1 MYLNY
6 FVVHLKL
13 TQHWKLT
20 TLQLKKKVFVELCS
34 WHTSLFISRKSP
46 RPWIETRGVCLRTH
60 YREGTVQPLCS
71 CLPTSPGASR
81 ILGPSA
87 GGRLTSP
94 FSWEL
99 ICSKTYLTSHLV
111 LTSHNWAFPTHAN
124 SAFEKHKRIW
134 LVFLCKLVNHLFL
147 LIAFLFHFFV
157 SVFLIFKF
165 NSFGNF
171 FKLHL
176 HVV

>member
-1 MYLNY
+1 M
-6 FVVHLKL
+6 
-13 TQHWKLT
+13 
-20 TLQLKKKVFVELCS
+20 ELCS

-87 GGRLTSP
+87 GGRLISP
-94 FSWEL
+94 FSREL
-99 ICSKTYLTSHLV
+99 ICSKTHLTSHLV
-111 LTSHNWAFPTHAN
+111 LTSHNWAFPTQAN
-124 SAFEKHKRIW
+124 SAFEKYKIIW
-134 LVFLCKLVNHLFL
+134 LVFLCKLVNHLFF